1 MTVPLTTPRQG
12 EFFTTSNLAQVAS
25 VPQWPTP
32 VEESTHEGRTAREWA
47 ETAEEHAERATEAY
61 HAAREV
67 KRALDARLCA
77 WLPLCDIPADHAVKD
92 PDQELGAQRART
104 VPGWV
109 DEVYPQVRAAFR
121 RIDRRSA
128 AAHTCDCRARSY
140 DCGNGE
146 VPDVTA
152 ERAAQWA
159 RRAQVLA
166 DACEADAR
174 AMAEAVAWHE
184 VEQERA
190 DTLRRAEYGV
200 ATAEEEYQRALRPN
214 MWKDEHGRK
223 VGTTSALRSLHTAR
237 QALAA
242 VSGEPFL
249 AVPDMTDT
257 GTVRGW
263 HVVECSPHAYLGTVA
278 RIAHRT
284 HTEQNA
290 ETEAYRRNR
299 EREYNQTL
307 ARMRADMAA
316 IDAVWADD
324 TGRGTVPVSSR
335 LWQEATNATKDA
347 DRALHQAKGERGT
360 GAAERC
366 APLAERVADARRILE
381 GYAAHRTQAVA
392 QHARQEAERREAARA
407 ARAVPDAKA
416 AAGRDPMGP
425 LPGAWNEALR
435 DVARQQVHTKGGE
448 WQRVTRGWPGKH
460 RSQRALSALLALGLI
475 IEAEDVTDC
484 GTAAGGLVRVVTLSR
499 AGVARF
505 DRFGT
510 EIPERARS
518 LALLADSP
526 ATASEAPGELL
537 MR

>member
-1 MTVPLTTPRQG
+1 MTVPFTTPRQG
-12 EFFTTSNLAQVAS
+12 EFFTMSNAAEAALVAQR
-25 VPQWPTP
+25 PTP
-32 VEESTHEGRTAREWA
+32 VAEPTHDGRTAREWA
-47 ETAEEHAERATEAY
+47 EIAEAHAVRATEA
-61 HAAREV
+61 HQAAREV

-77 WLPLCDIPADHAVKD
+77 WLPMCDIPADHALRD
-92 PDQELGAQRART
+92 PESELRSQRAQA

-121 RIDRRSA
+121 RIGRRSYV
-128 AAHTCDCRARSY
+128 AHTCDCRARSY
-140 DCGNGE
+140 DYGNGDA
-146 VPDVTA
+146 PDVSP

-166 DACEADAR
+166 DACEMDAR

-184 VEQERA
+184 AEQERA

-200 ATAEEEYQRALRPN
+200 ATAEEDYQRALKPN
-214 MWKDEHGRK
+214 GWKDEHGRK
-223 VGTTSALRSLHTAR
+223 VGTTSALRTLYTAR

-242 VSGEPFL
+242 VNGEPFL

-263 HVVECSPHAYLGTVA
+263 HVVECSSHVYLGTVA
-278 RIAHRT
+278 RIVHRT

-299 EREYNQTL
+299 EREYNQIM

-324 TGRGTVPVSSR
+324 AGRGTVPVSSR
-335 LWQEATNATKDA
+335 LWHEATNATKDA
-347 DRALHQAKGERGT
+347 DRALHQAKCERGT
-360 GAAERC
+360 RAAERC

-381 GYAAHRTQAVA
+381 GYAAHRAEAVA
-392 QHARQEAERREAARA
+392 QYIRQEAARREAARA
-407 ARAVPDAKA
+407 TRAVPDANA
-416 AAGRDPMGP
+416 AADRDPMGP
-425 LPGAWNEALR
+425 LPGTWNDALR
-435 DVARQQVHTKGGE
+435 DVARGQVHTKGGE

-460 RSQRALSALLALGLI
+460 KSQRALSALLALGLI
-475 IEAEDVTDC
+475 IEAEDVTNC
-484 GTAAGGLVRVVTLSR
+484 GTAAGHLVRAVTLSR

-510 EIPERARS
+510 EISERART
-518 LALLADSP
+518 LAFSADS
-526 ATASEAPGELL
+526 AAASEAPASC
-537 MR
+537 

>member
-1 MTVPLTTPRQG
+1 MTVPFTTPRQG
-12 EFFTTSNLAQVAS
+12 EFFTTSTVAEAVAAPRA
-25 VPQWPTP
+25 VPDAEP
-32 VEESTHEGRTAREWA
+32 THEGRTARGWA
-47 ETAEEHAERATEAY
+47 EIAEAHAVRAAEAY
-61 HAAREV
+61 EVAREV
-67 KRALDARLCA
+67 QRALAARLCV
-77 WLPLCDIPADHAVKD
+77 WLPLCDLPADHVLRD
-92 PDQELGAQRART
+92 PQSELRAQRARS
-104 VPGWV
+104 VPEWV

-121 RIDRRSA
+121 RIGRRSA
-128 AAHTCDCRARSY
+128 AAHTCDCRARSN
-140 DCGNGE
+140 DCGNGDV
-146 VPDVTA
+146 VPDVSP

-174 AMAEAVAWHE
+174 AMAEAIAWNE
-184 VEQERA
+184 AEQERA
-190 DTLRRAEYGV
+190 DILRRAEYGV
-200 ATAEEEYQRALRPN
+200 ATAEEEYKRALRPN

-223 VGTTSALRSLHTAR
+223 MGTVSALRILYTAR
-237 QALAA
+237 EALAA
-242 VSGEPFL
+242 VNGEPFL

-257 GTVRGW
+257 GTAREW
-263 HVVECSPHAYLGTVA
+263 HVVECSPHSYLGTVT
-278 RIAHRT
+278 RIVHRT

-290 ETEAYRRNR
+290 ETGAYRRNR
-299 EREYNQTL
+299 EREYKQTM

-335 LWQEATNATKDA
+335 LWGGATNAAKDA
-347 DRALHQAKGERGT
+347 DRALRQAERERGT

-366 APLAERVADARRILE
+366 APLAERVADARRTVE
-381 GYAAHRTQAVA
+381 EYAAHRAEAVA
-392 QHARQEAERREAARA
+392 QHTRQEAERREAARA

-416 AAGRDPMGP
+416 AEGRDPMGP

-435 DVARQQVHTKGGE
+435 DVAREQVHTNGGE

-484 GTAAGGLVRVVTLSR
+484 RTAAGGLVRIVTLSR

-518 LALLADSP
+518 LALLADGP
-526 ATASEAPGELL
+526 ATAPEAPASC
-537 MR
+537 

>member
-12 EFFTTSNLAQVAS
+12 EFFTAS
-25 VPQWPTP
+25 DAAEAAAATLRPTRA
-32 VEESTHEGRTAREWA
+32 EEPKHDGRTAREWA
-47 ETAEEHAERATEAY
+47 EIAEAHAVRATEAY
-61 HAAREV
+61 ETAREV
-67 KRALDARLCA
+67 KRALHTRLST
-77 WLPLCDIPADHAVKD
+77 WLPLCDVPADHVVRD
-92 PDQELGAQRART
+92 PGQEIGAQRART

-109 DEVYPQVRAAFR
+109 DQVYPQVRAALR
-121 RIDRRSA
+121 RIDRRSDV
-128 AAHTCDCRARSY
+128 AHTCDCRARSY
-140 DCGNGE
+140 DYGNGD
-146 VPDVTA
+146 VPDVSP

-159 RRAQVLA
+159 RRAHVLA

-174 AMAEAVAWHE
+174 TMAEAVAWHE
-184 VEQERA
+184 AEQERA
-190 DTLRRAEYGV
+190 DTLRRAEYAV
-200 ATAEEEYQRALRPN
+200 TTAEEEYKRALRSN
-214 MWKDEHGRK
+214 AWKDEHGRK
-223 VGTTSALRSLHTAR
+223 VGTTSALRILYTAR
-237 QALAA
+237 EALAA
-242 VSGEPFL
+242 VNGEPFL

-257 GTVRGW
+257 GTARGW
-263 HVVECSPHAYLGTVA
+263 HVVECSPHAYLGIVTQIV
-278 RIAHRT
+278 HRT

-335 LWQEATNATKDA
+335 LWHEATDATKDA
-347 DRALHQAKGERGT
+347 DRALHQAKRERGT

-366 APLAERVADARRILE
+366 APLAERAADARRILE
-381 GYAAHRTQAVA
+381 GYAAHRAEAVA
-392 QHARQEAERREAARA
+392 QHTRQEAERREAARA

-435 DVARQQVHTKGGE
+435 DVAREQVHTKGGE

-484 GTAAGGLVRVVTLSR
+484 QTAAGGLVRVVTLSR
-499 AGVARF
+499 TGVARF
-505 DRFGT
+505 DQFGT
-510 EIPERARS
+510 EIPERARN
-518 LALLADSP
+518 LAFLADGP
-526 ATASEAPGELL
+526 ATHLEATPSC
-537 MR
+537 